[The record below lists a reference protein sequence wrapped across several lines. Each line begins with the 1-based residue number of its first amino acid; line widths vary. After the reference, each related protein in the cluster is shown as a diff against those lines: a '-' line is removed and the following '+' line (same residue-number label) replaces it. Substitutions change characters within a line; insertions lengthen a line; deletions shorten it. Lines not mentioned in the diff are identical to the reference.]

1 MSVGERPAQDS
12 SSSDSKAVRLAVL
25 ISGYGSNL
33 QAILDATKDG
43 ALPNVEVGLVVSNRR
58 DAFGVKRAIHHG
70 VPVVYFPLAAY
81 TTAGRARDDYDADL
95 ASILDAFSIDWVV
108 LAGWMHVLS
117 QRFLERFPHRVL
129 NLHPA
134 LPGQFP
140 GTNAIERAFGAFQ
153 EQGLDHTGVMV
164 HLVPDEGVDS
174 GPVVAQQQVPIEDG
188 DDLQDLAARVHA
200 VEHRLLVAAIRDLI
214 ATSQPSGDETP

>member
-1 MSVGERPAQDS
+1 LG
-12 SSSDSKAVRLAVL
+12 SKVVRLAVL

-33 QAILDATKDG
+33 QAILDATEDG
-43 ALPNVEVGLVVSNRR
+43 ALPNAEVSLVVSNRR
-58 DAFGVKRAIHHG
+58 DAFGIKRAIHHG

-81 TTAGRARDDYDADL
+81 TTAGRPRDDYDADL
-95 ASILDAFSIDWVV
+95 ASMLDAFSIDWVV

-117 QRFLERFPHRVL
+117 RRFLERFAHRVL

-140 GTNAIERAFGAFQ
+140 GTNAIERAFAASQ
-153 EQGLDHTGVMV
+153 EQGIDHTGVMV

-200 VEHRLLVAAIRDLI
+200 VEHRLLVATIRDLI
-214 ATSQPSGDETP
+214 ATSQPSGEETP